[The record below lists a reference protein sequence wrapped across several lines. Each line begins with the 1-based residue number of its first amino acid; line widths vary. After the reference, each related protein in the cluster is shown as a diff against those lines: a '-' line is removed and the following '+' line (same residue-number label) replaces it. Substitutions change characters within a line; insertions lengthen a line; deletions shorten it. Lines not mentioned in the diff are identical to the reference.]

1 MLPPPRSAND
11 ASRRRLLGG
20 CGLAA
25 LVLVALTQPVLAQ
38 QPAPS
43 NDQSGG
49 AVRSMRVAPPAWVPS
64 PAPGRPAAAR
74 QPRAIV
80 PPPDETRFVPDEVL
94 FELAPDAEADTVLR
108 RYGATLIASR
118 RVELA
123 GTTIIRARL
132 AAGRDVR
139 AVLTQMGSDDAIA
152 GAQPNYT
159 YELQQETSW
168 PATPTVASSGQTTRV
183 EGPTPRL
190 PDPSAAQRT
199 GAPPRRDL
207 PPQYIV
213 EKLRLGD
220 VHKLARGTAIRVAV
234 IDSGADTTH
243 PELRGAIAGLFDA
256 IGGTFVPHA
265 HGTAMAAAITAQA
278 QLQGIAPA
286 ARLLAARA
294 FSGQSGQDSANG
306 TSFHIMAAIEW
317 AVAQGARVINLSF
330 AGPEDRLLALGLAGL
345 RGKGVIAV
353 AAAGNGGPAAPPL
366 YPGADPN
373 VIAVTA
379 TDAEDKAFPQANR
392 GSYIAVA
399 APGVDVLVAEPQ
411 GRYAFTT
418 GTSVA
423 AAHVSGLVALL
434 LEKRPDLG
442 LDDVRRILSESA
454 IDLGQKGRDRVF
466 GAGRVDPAAALARTQ
481 PVSAARP

>member
-1 MLPPPRSAND
+1 MLPPPRSQ
-11 ASRRRLLGG
+11 ASASKRRLLAG

-25 LVLVALTQPVLAQ
+25 FALLALAQPALAQ
-38 QPAPS
+38 QPAPA
-43 NDQSGG
+43 QGR
-49 AVRSMRVAPPAWVPS
+49 ATERSMRVQPPAWMPTS
-64 PAPGRPAAAR
+64 PFGQPAVAQAR

-94 FELAPDAEADTVLR
+94 FELAPDAQADTVLR
-108 RYGATLIASR
+108 RYGATMIASR

-139 AVLTQMGSDDAIA
+139 AVLTQMDSDDAIA

-159 YELQQETSW
+159 FQLQQETSLR
-168 PATPTVASSGQTTRV
+168 AMPTTASSGQGRAEV
-183 EGPTPRL
+183 PTLRL
-190 PDPSAAQRT
+190 SDPAATQRSAVA
-199 GAPPRRDL
+199 PRRDL
-207 PPQYIV
+207 PPQYVV
-213 EKLRLGD
+213 EKLRLGE
-220 VHKLARGTAIRVAV
+220 VHKVARGTAIRVAV
-234 IDSGADTTH
+234 IDSGADASH
-243 PELRGAIAGLFDA
+243 PELRGAIAGQFDA
-256 IGGTFVPHA
+256 LGGAFAPHA
-265 HGTAMAAAITAQA
+265 HGTAMAAAITARA

-294 FSGQSGQDSANG
+294 FSGEAGGGSANG

-317 AVAQGARVINLSF
+317 AVAQGARVVNLSF
-330 AGPEDRLLALGLAGL
+330 AGPQDRLLTLGLAGL
-345 RGKGVIAV
+345 REKGVIAV
-353 AAAGNGGPAAPPL
+353 AAAGNGGPSSPPL

-379 TDAEDKAFPQANR
+379 TDADDRAFPQANR
-392 GSYIAVA
+392 GGYIAVA

-411 GRYAFTT
+411 GRYAFTS

-434 LEKRPDLG
+434 LERRPDL
-442 LDDVRRILSESA
+442 DIEDVRRILADSA
-454 IDLGQKGRDRVF
+454 VDLGQRGRDRTF

-481 PVSAARP
+481 PVSVARP